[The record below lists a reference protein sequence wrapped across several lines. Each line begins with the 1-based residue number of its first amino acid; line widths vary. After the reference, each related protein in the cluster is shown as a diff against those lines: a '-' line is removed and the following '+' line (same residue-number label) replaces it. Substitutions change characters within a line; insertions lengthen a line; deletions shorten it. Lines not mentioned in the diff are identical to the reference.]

1 MNPLS
6 PITYYRRHVRSA
18 LLFLAFISLMTL
30 GVGVMVRL
38 VDSIWEELYNAQRYV
53 TRLSL
58 VSASSPTLDAGA
70 VAQIRAHP
78 DVAHVIQAKSL
89 DMGLPQLMNSFHLF
103 GVSEADTQTL
113 MDICGLRLRE
123 GRLPRARTNEML
135 LSREIALAMGIQIG
149 DQIDRSIGETWTGD
163 NFYEA
168 IPVPLKLVG
177 ILEGADAGPEPHIR
191 MGLVSYEYVSSHE
204 LFEAPWAHGLLV
216 IAREGHKETVD
227 AFLES
232 EITSARTDVLTHG
245 RLISRHRNISAIF
258 HVIFGIVDVV
268 VATVIALVVGITNQ
282 IAQAKRL
289 EEFGLLHAV
298 GYSRRRL
305 IRRLTA
311 EMAAIATLGWLV
323 GLALSWAAFGWL
335 DASLYEPRGMTL
347 ALGNLTPVWFSLPI
361 PLAATILAALNTRR
375 TFTRLDA
382 VAIVERGKL
391 STETDTLSQRR
402 KVRRSSTRPLSSW
415 TFYRRHRRR
424 GLALVATMA
433 LMILGVSFPVF
444 VFAPMT
450 GAMTGFAA
458 PLRQVGIVSPRMGRS
473 VAPGLVA
480 QIRSHPGV
488 ARVIPS
494 FEVPVRVV
502 LPPFWGW
509 PISVYGV
516 TQDDMQTLVELYD
529 IRVQE
534 GRLPRPRSNEIA
546 LSEGIARNRG
556 LHVGSRIGY
565 GIDETDDH
573 IPTEMVIVGILS
585 RASPGPDQDDLWL
598 GLASYEYLSSHERY
612 TSWPISLLV
621 VPAEGRYAE
630 LETWLQDHM
639 DTDQTEAETFEW
651 MLGNYRIL
659 TLVFVAL
666 FGIVEGVIAI
676 VAAIALAVLSYIYFM
691 QRRQEFGILHAIG
704 HSRWRLVLR
713 TAKESIS
720 VAGAAWLIGATVCM
734 AGLVLIQL
742 GLYAPRGLSLDFFSP
757 APWLF
762 TLPLPLIVTAVSV
775 GLIAWMLSRLYPVE
789 IIERR

>member
-6 PITYYRRHVRSA
+6 PVTYYRRHVKSA

-30 GVGVMVRL
+30 GVGVMVRM

-58 VSASSPTLDAGA
+58 VSAASSTLEAGA

-78 DVAHVIQAKSL
+78 DVAQVIQEKSL
-89 DMGLPQLMNSFHLF
+89 DMGIPQLVNSFHLF
-103 GVSEADTQTL
+103 GVSEADTQAL
-113 MDICGLRLRE
+113 MDVCDLRLRE
-123 GRLPRARTNEML
+123 GRLPRTRTNEMA
-135 LSREIALAMGIQIG
+135 LSEEIALAMGIQIG
-149 DQIDRSIGETWTGD
+149 DQIDRSIGENWSGD

-168 IPVPLKLVG
+168 IPVPLRLVG
-177 ILEGADAGPEPHIR
+177 ILEGTGPEPHIR
-191 MGLVSYEYVSSHE
+191 MGFVSYEYVSSHE
-204 LFEAPWAHGLLV
+204 LFDAPWAHGLLV
-216 IAREGHKETVD
+216 IAREGHKEAVD

-232 EITSARTDVLTHG
+232 EITSARTDVLTHR
-245 RLISRHRNISAIF
+245 RLVSKHRNISAIF
-258 HVIFGIVDVV
+258 RIIFGIVDVV
-268 VATVIALVVGITNQ
+268 VAIVIALVVGITNQ
-282 IAQAKRL
+282 IAQTKRL

-298 GYSRRRL
+298 GYGKRRL

-311 EMAAIATLGWLV
+311 EMAVVAVLGWLV

-335 DASLYEPRGMTL
+335 HHSVYEPRGMTL
-347 ALGNLTPVWFSLPI
+347 SLTNLTPIWFSLPI

-375 TFTRLDA
+375 TFARLDA

-402 KVRRSSTRPLSSW
+402 KVKRSSTRPLSSW

-433 LMILGVSFPVF
+433 LMILAVSFPIF
-444 VFAPMT
+444 IFAPMT
-450 GAMTGFAA
+450 GAMTDFAA
-458 PLRQVGIVSPRMGRS
+458 PLRQVGIVSPRMGS
-473 VAPGLVA
+473 VVAPGLAA
-480 QIRSHPGV
+480 QIRAHPDV
-488 ARVIPS
+488 AQVIPS

-502 LPPFWGW
+502 LPPLWGW

-516 TQDDMQTLVELYD
+516 TEDDMQTLIELYD

-534 GRLPRPRSNEIA
+534 GHLPRPRTNEIA
-546 LSEGIARNRG
+546 LSQGIAQNRG
-556 LHVGSRIGY
+556 LRVGSRLGD

-573 IPTEMVIVGILS
+573 IPTELVVVGILS
-585 RASPGPDQDDLWL
+585 SASPSPDQDDLWM

-612 TSWPISLLV
+612 ASWPISLLV
-621 VPAEGRYAE
+621 VPVKGRYAE

-651 MLGNYRIL
+651 MLGNYRL
-659 TLVFVAL
+659 MTMVFVVL
-666 FGIVEGVIAI
+666 FGAVEGIIAI
-676 VAAIALAVLSYIYFM
+676 VAAIALAVLSYITFL
-691 QRRQEFGILHAIG
+691 QRRQEFGTLHAIG
-704 HSRWRLVLR
+704 HSRWQLVLR

-720 VAGAAWLIGATVCM
+720 VVGAAWLIGATVCI
-734 AGLVLIQL
+734 AGLMLIQF

-762 TLPLPLIVTAVSV
+762 TLPLPLIVTVVSA
-775 GLIAWMLSRLYPVE
+775 GLIAWMLSRLQPIE